1 MRQYQW
7 GNCTGHLWYLGKR
20 ANSRKKIEVAF
31 PNELYF
37 VTAKA
42 NISKTVLNANK
53 ASAYIG
59 LTNESNILATV
70 NTIKKKAILQYY
82 SEQTKLA
89 WPPTPEQF
97 STSERNLPKSG
108 HLFLTELFKL
118 EKHSVTG
125 SRNITRV
132 VEPYAAKLVHGVSR
146 GKLMTSKHFLLG
158 LGIHNVTG
166 LFDQII

>member
-7 GNCTGHLWYLGKR
+7 GNSTGHLWYLGKR

-59 LTNESNILATV
+59 PTNESNILATV
-70 NTIKKKAILQYY
+70 NTI
-82 SEQTKLA
+82 
-89 WPPTPEQF
+89 
-97 STSERNLPKSG
+97 
-108 HLFLTELFKL
+108 
-118 EKHSVTG
+118 
-125 SRNITRV
+125 
-132 VEPYAAKLVHGVSR
+132 
-146 GKLMTSKHFLLG
+146 
-158 LGIHNVTG
+158 
-166 LFDQII
+166 